1 MNEYKNMTTRELQKL
16 YHEKALKANAK
27 LEKLGDL
34 RQYNNVMA
42 RKYEPI
48 LNDATRSYMH
58 TKGRILKSGLVI
70 SPKFRT
76 SIRASKQS
84 IISAINTLD
93 SFNVSPYTTAEYTQQ
108 QISRMR
114 ERHNISEDQVKDMF
128 NLYREYGL
136 DNYVHDSDEIITA
149 LSEIENST
157 NGRLDVILEQIQNDL
172 DDMPMYTVDDVL
184 DQLHY
189 YSEDENLTE
198 DVANAISEYNR
209 HER

>member
-1 MNEYKNMTTRELQKL
+1 MNDYKHMTTRELQKL

-27 LEKLGDL
+27 LKELGEL

-42 RKYEPI
+42 RKYEPL
-48 LNDATRSYMH
+48 LNDTTKSYMH
-58 TKGRILKSGLVI
+58 TKARVLKNGVVI
-70 SPKFRT
+70 SPKFKT
-76 SIRASKQS
+76 SIRTTKQAM
-84 IISAINTLD
+84 INAINTLD

-108 QISRMR
+108 QINRMK

-172 DDMPMYTVDDVL
+172 DNMPMYTVDDVL

-198 DVANAISEYNR
+198 EVANSINQYNR
-209 HER
+209 YER

>member
-1 MNEYKNMTTRELQKL
+1 MNDYKNMTISELQKL
-16 YHEKALKANAK
+16 YHEKALRANAK
-27 LEKLGDL
+27 LKELGEL

-42 RKYEPI
+42 RKYEPL
-48 LNDATRSYMH
+48 LNDTTKNYMH
-58 TKGRILKSGLVI
+58 TKARVLKNGLVI

-76 SIRASKQS
+76 SIHTNKQAM
-84 IISAINTLD
+84 INAINTLD

-108 QISRMR
+108 QINRMR

-198 DVANAISEYNR
+198 DVANSISQYNR